1 VQSPSTSRFRPLSA
15 TEIISQ
21 GFEAYRRLFRQ
32 LVPIPIVLSG
42 IAGIVMLAVLGG
54 VWYPVLRRVHTG
66 VTNGVTTIRYSGTRA
81 SLVVPLVVLGVVVL
95 LYLLLQLVQAA
106 ALVAVVG
113 QGYVGGRPDWRSAL
127 RLGLQR
133 ARSILWVLVLISLLF
148 VAGGALLT
156 VLSGL
161 VVAVHLGPYA
171 SLLFLLVFAAGVYVA
186 VSLSLVLPIVVLE
199 RRHGV
204 AVVGRSF
211 QLVRGRF
218 WGTFGALLL
227 AGILAGV
234 VSLIMQFVVGGLGS
248 AGVGGSVLG
257 LLVSFVVELLLA
269 PWLPVI
275 TAFLFFDLKNR
286 KEGGVNLGEVAA
298 NLGLSGPGSP
308 AAGVAPQ
315 GPPGYP
321 PPGYPPPTPP
331 GYPPPTPPGYPPPTP
346 PGYPPPTPPGYPP
359 PTPPSPGPP
368 PPWNP
373 SPPSPPPP
381 WSTAGPSVQPGPA
394 AAPSAP
400 QSPPTSVWPALSPK
414 PPPPRIPWSPPFSS
428 PEGGEESEG
437 SRGAPSSEALP
448 DTGAGSDE
456 GDAGG

>member
-1 VQSPSTSRFRPLSA
+1 VQSPPTSRFRPLSA

-32 LVPIPIVLSG
+32 LVAIPIVLSG
-42 IAGIVMLAVLGG
+42 IAGIVMLAVLGV

-81 SLVVPLVVLGVVVL
+81 SLVVPFVVLGVVVL

-113 QGYVGGRPDWRSAL
+113 QGYVGSRPDWRSAL

-148 VAGGALLT
+148 VACGALLT

-199 RRHGV
+199 RRHGA

-234 VSLIMQFVVGGLGS
+234 VSLIMQFVIGGLGS

-269 PWLPVI
+269 PWLPII

-298 NLGLSGPGSP
+298 NLGLSRPGSP

-315 GPPGYP
+315 GPPRYP
-321 PPGYPPPTPP
+321 
-331 GYPPPTPPGYPPPTP
+331 
-346 PGYPPPTPPGYPP
+346 PPGYPP

-373 SPPSPPPP
+373 PASPPPP
-381 WSTAGPSVQPGPA
+381 WNTAGPSAQPGSAP
-394 AAPSAP
+394 APSAP
-400 QSPPTSVWPALSPK
+400 QPPPTSVWPAVSPK
-414 PPPPRIPWSPPFSS
+414 PPPPRISWSPPASS
-428 PEGGEESEG
+428 PEGGEESTG
-437 SRGAPSSEALP
+437 SSGAPGSEAPP
-448 DTGAGSDE
+448 DTGRGSDE

>member
-1 VQSPSTSRFRPLSA
+1 MQSPPTSRFRPLSA

-32 LVPIPIVLSG
+32 LVAIPIVLSG
-42 IAGIVMLAVLGG
+42 IAGIVMLAVLGV

-81 SLVVPLVVLGVVVL
+81 SLVVPFVVLGVVVL

-113 QGYVGGRPDWRSAL
+113 QGYVGSRPDWRSAL

-148 VAGGALLT
+148 VACGALLT

-199 RRHGV
+199 RRHGA

-234 VSLIMQFVVGGLGS
+234 VSLIMQFVIGGLGS

-269 PWLPVI
+269 PWLPII

-298 NLGLSGPGSP
+298 NLGLSRPGSP

-315 GPPGYP
+315 GPPRYP
-321 PPGYPPPTPP
+321 
-331 GYPPPTPPGYPPPTP
+331 
-346 PGYPPPTPPGYPP
+346 PPGYPP

-373 SPPSPPPP
+373 PASPPPP
-381 WSTAGPSVQPGPA
+381 WNTAGPSAQPGSAP
-394 AAPSAP
+394 APSAP
-400 QSPPTSVWPALSPK
+400 QPPPTSVWPAVSPK
-414 PPPPRIPWSPPFSS
+414 PPPPRISWSPPASS
-428 PEGGEESEG
+428 PEGGEESTG
-437 SRGAPSSEALP
+437 SSGAPGSEAPP
-448 DTGAGSDE
+448 DTGRGSDE